1 MASLFMFDN
10 SINISG
16 TCAIHDT
23 WSGWE
28 ANYLTVI
35 SSLRDEFSP
44 FGDMV
49 VALFVDIVM
58 ALKQH

>member
-1 MASLFMFDN
+1 MFDN

-16 TCAIHDT
+16 TCAIHET
-23 WSGWE
+23 WNGRA
-28 ANYLTVI
+28 ANYLTVT

-44 FGDMV
+44 FGHML
-49 VALFVDIVM
+49 VALFVGIVM